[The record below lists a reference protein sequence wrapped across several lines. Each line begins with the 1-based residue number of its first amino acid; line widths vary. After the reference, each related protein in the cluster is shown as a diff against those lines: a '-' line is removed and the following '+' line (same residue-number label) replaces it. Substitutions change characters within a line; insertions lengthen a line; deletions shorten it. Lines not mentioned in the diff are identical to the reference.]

1 MFHED
6 RVAWE
11 KAWKQAR
18 VCVVHETTKSS
29 VGLQYKSW
37 EWRRRDKR
45 EPRKYRP
52 WEARSQGQWRFTTGV
67 KQGWEVIES
76 ALWKDHSDVK
86 KRNGMGSDD
95 SDA

>member
-1 MFHED
+1 MCCSRNHRELS
-6 RVAWE
+6 RAAVQELGVEA
-11 KAWKQAR
+11 Q
-18 VCVVHETTKSS
+18 
-29 VGLQYKSW
+29 
-37 EWRRRDKR
+37 R

-86 KRNGMGSDD
+86 KRNGMGSDE